1 MTHPTINA
9 GLGEGTCEPDA
20 RGGITHPMALR
31 QRILPS
37 RRDYN
42 RWVANQ
48 TLEDYALRFTAM
60 SARRWGAAQVAN
72 TALGATSFL
81 ALEAI
86 GGAVTLTYGFANAAA
101 AILAVGALIFLT
113 ALPITVCAARHGLD
127 IDLLTRGAGFGYI
140 GSTVTSLVYATFTFI
155 FFAIEASILATALQL
170 CVGVPLWL
178 GYVLSAMVVIPIV
191 THGITVISRFHRWT
205 QPVWLALNLLPFL
218 AIAAHGNVAIAGWTT
233 LRGTRAAGFA
243 LLPFGAA
250 ASVIVSLIAQVGEQ
264 VDFLRFMPQPEPRQ
278 QWRWWL
284 AVIGAGPG
292 WIVPGMIKLFAGSFL
307 AWLALRAGVPVARAM
322 QPAVMYRVAFATV
335 LPGWAAIAATGIFV
349 IVAQLKINVTNA
361 YAGSIAWSN
370 FFARLTRSHPG
381 RVVWV
386 VFNVAIALLLMEIGM
401 FSAIE
406 GILALFSVLASA
418 WVGALVADLVV
429 IKPFGLAPG
438 GFAFKRAHLYDLNP
452 VGVGAMALAVM
463 TGLAAHLGTFGALA
477 RAGAPFLSLLLA
489 FAAAPVIAWATR
501 GRFYL
506 ARRARRNWEATT
518 GGRECVVCGNVF
530 EPQDTAFCP
539 AYSGVI
545 CSLCCSLDARCHD
558 ACKPHGRTSAQLRS
572 AIGTLVPA
580 PLRPYMDGP
589 LPHFLSIF
597 GCATGVI
604 GLILLAIYVQA
615 ATGNQ
620 VGHSLLANA
629 MWRAFF
635 VLMIIAGVAA
645 WLLVLAQETRAA
657 AQRESR
663 RQTALLLAEIAA
675 HKRTDAKLQKAKEA
689 AEAANLAKSRFVVG
703 ISHELRTPLNAVLGY
718 AQILDLDQT
727 IPHHRREAIRTI
739 RRSGEHLAGLIEG
752 LLDISK
758 IEAGRIEIDR
768 REVRLIDCLEQLVE
782 MFRLQATKKGIT
794 FSFDRAA
801 QVPACVY
808 TDETRLRQI
817 LINLLSNAVKFTRRG
832 GVTFRVCRR
841 GAVTEFE
848 VADTGVGIGTGDLHR
863 IFEPF
868 ERVESGHGP
877 AVPGVGLGLTI
888 TKLLTEILG
897 GEISVRSRPGEGS
910 SFRVRLLLAEVA
922 RPVAAAPVRRR
933 ITGYLGRR
941 RVVIAADDDATHR
954 ALLDETLSPLG
965 IELLTV
971 PDAPSCLRLA
981 AECRPD
987 AFILDLSM
995 PGMDGWQLARA
1006 LREGMHE
1013 TAVIIVVSAHPDDP
1027 AALFGERRLH
1037 DAFLAKPLDLDA
1049 LLRTLG
1055 GRLRLE
1061 WVEEAQPA
1069 LSGTL
1074 DGVPPPLEPHLDEL
1088 AHLVDIGHLSALRLR
1103 LEELGAAH
1111 PSASGFLARMRAAA
1125 EAFRLDE
1132 LSGMIAVARR
1142 EAA

>member
-1 MTHPTINA
+1 
-9 GLGEGTCEPDA
+9 
-20 RGGITHPMALR
+20 MALR

-48 TLEDYALRFTAM
+48 TLEDYALRFTAV
-60 SARRWGAAQVAN
+60 SARRWGTAQVAN

-86 GGAVTLTYGFANAAA
+86 GGAVTLTYGFANAAV
-101 AILAVGALIFLT
+101 AILAVGLLIFVT
-113 ALPITVCAARHGLD
+113 ALPIAVCAARRGLD

-140 GSTVTSLVYATFTFI
+140 GSTITSLVYATFTFI
-155 FFAIEASILATALQL
+155 FFAIEASILAMALQI
-170 CVGVPLWL
+170 CIGVPLWL
-178 GYVLSAMVVIPIV
+178 GYVLSAAVVIPIV
-191 THGITVISRFHRWT
+191 THGITVIGRFQRWT
-205 QPVWLALNLLPFL
+205 QPVWIALNVLPFL
-218 AIAAHGNVAIAGWTT
+218 AIAAHGDIELAGWTT
-233 LRGTRAAGFA
+233 LAGAKAAGFA

-264 VDFLRFMPQPEPRQ
+264 VDFLRFMPEPKPGQR
-278 QWRWWL
+278 WRWWL

-292 WIVPGMIKLFAGSFL
+292 WIGPGIIKLFAGSFL
-307 AWLALRAGVPVARAM
+307 AWLALRAGVPAARAIH
-322 QPAVMYRVAFATV
+322 PAVMYRVAFATV
-335 LPGWAAIAATGIFV
+335 LPGWAAIAATGLFV
-349 IVAQLKINVTNA
+349 VIAQLKINVTNA

-386 VFNVAIALLLMEIGM
+386 VFNVAIALLLMEIGL
-401 FSAIE
+401 FAAIE
-406 GILALFSVLASA
+406 GILALYSVLASA
-418 WVGALVADLVV
+418 WVGALVADLVLV
-429 IKPFGLAPG
+429 KPLGFAPR
-438 GFAFKRAHLYDLNP
+438 GFAFKRAHLYDINP
-452 VGVGAMALAVM
+452 VGVGAMAFAAV
-463 TGLAAHLGTFGALA
+463 TGLAAHLGVFGNLA
-477 RAGAPFLSLLLA
+477 RAGAPFLALFLA
-489 FAAAPVIAWATR
+489 FATAPLIAWATG

-506 ARRARRNWEATT
+506 ARRPRRNWEATSA
-518 GGRECVVCGNVF
+518 GRECVVCGNVF
-530 EPQDTAFCP
+530 EPHDTAFCP

-558 ACKPHGRTSAQLRS
+558 ACKPHGRTSSQLR
-572 AIGTLVPA
+572 AVLGALVPQ
-580 PLRPYMDGP
+580 PLRPYVDGP
-589 LPHFLSIF
+589 LLHVLSIF
-597 GCATGVI
+597 ICATGMI
-604 GLILLAIYVQA
+604 GLILLGIYMQA
-615 ATGNQ
+615 AGNPAGQ
-620 VGHSLLANA
+620 RLLANA

-645 WLLVLAQETRAA
+645 WLLVLAQETRAV

-663 RQTALLLAEIAA
+663 RQTLLLLAEIAA
-675 HKRTDAKLQKAKEA
+675 HRRTDAKLQKAKEA

-718 AQILDLDQT
+718 AQILDLDQA
-727 IPHHRREAIRTI
+727 IPPHRREAIRTI

-768 REVRLIDCLEQLVE
+768 REVRLNDCLEQLVE
-782 MFRLQATKKGIT
+782 MFRLQAARKGIT

-801 QVPACVY
+801 KLPICVY

-832 GVTFRVCRR
+832 GVTFRVRLR

-848 VADTGVGIGTGDLHR
+848 VEDTGVGIGADDLRR

-868 ERVESGHGP
+868 ERVESNHGP

-897 GEISVRSRPGEGS
+897 GEISVRSQPGEGS
-910 SFRVRLLLAEVA
+910 CFRVRLLLAEVP
-922 RPVAAAPVRRR
+922 RPTVASPVRRR
-933 ITGYLGRR
+933 ITGYVGRR

-954 ALLDETLSPLG
+954 ALLDETMSPLG

-971 PDAPSCLRLA
+971 PDATSCLRLA

-995 PGMDGWQLARA
+995 PGMDGWQLARQ
-1006 LREGMHE
+1006 LRESVHE

-1027 AALFGERRLH
+1027 AARFGERRLH

-1055 GRLRLE
+1055 EQLGLE
-1061 WVEEAQPA
+1061 WVEEAHPGPWA
-1069 LSGTL
+1069 
-1074 DGVPPPLEPHLDEL
+1074 VHEAIPPPLEPHLDEL
-1088 AHLVDIGHLSALRLR
+1088 AHLIDIGHLSALRMR
-1103 LEELGAAH
+1103 LDELGAAH
-1111 PSASGFLARMRAAA
+1111 PSAERFLARMRAAA

-1132 LSGMIAVARR
+1132 LSSMMSIARR

>member
-1 MTHPTINA
+1 
-9 GLGEGTCEPDA
+9 
-20 RGGITHPMALR
+20 MALR

-48 TLEDYALRFTAM
+48 TLEDYALRFTAV
-60 SARRWGAAQVAN
+60 SARRWGNAQVAN

-101 AILAVGALIFLT
+101 AILAVGLLIFVT
-113 ALPITVCAARHGLD
+113 ALPIAVCAARRGLD

-140 GSTVTSLVYATFTFI
+140 GSTITSLVYATFTFI
-155 FFAIEASILATALQL
+155 FFAIEASILAMALQI

-178 GYVLSAMVVIPIV
+178 GYVLSAAVVIPIV
-191 THGITVISRFHRWT
+191 THGITVIGRFQRWT
-205 QPVWLALNLLPFL
+205 QPVWIALNVLPFL
-218 AIAAHGNVAIAGWTT
+218 AIAAHGNVGIAGWTT
-233 LRGTRAAGFA
+233 LAGAKAAGFA

-264 VDFLRFMPQPEPRQ
+264 VDFLRFMPEPKPGHR
-278 QWRWWL
+278 WRWWL

-292 WIVPGMIKLFAGSFL
+292 WIGPGIIKLFAGSFL
-307 AWLALRAGVPVARAM
+307 AWLAVRAGVPVARAIH
-322 QPAVMYRVAFATV
+322 PAVMYRVAFATV
-335 LPGWAAIAATGIFV
+335 LPGWAAIAATGLFV
-349 IVAQLKINVTNA
+349 VVAQLKINVTNA

-386 VFNVAIALLLMEIGM
+386 VFNVAIALLLMEIGL
-401 FSAIE
+401 FEAIE
-406 GILALFSVLASA
+406 GILALYSVLASA
-418 WVGALVADLVV
+418 WVGALVADLVLV
-429 IKPFGLAPG
+429 KPLGFAPG

-452 VGVGAMALAVM
+452 VGVGAMAIAVVM
-463 TGLAAHLGTFGALA
+463 GLAAHLGLFGALA
-477 RAGAPFLSLLLA
+477 RAGAPFLALFLA
-489 FAAAPVIAWATR
+489 FAIAPIIAWATG

-506 ARRARRNWEATT
+506 ARRPRRNWETAAA
-518 GGRECVVCGNVF
+518 GRECVVCGNVF

-539 AYSGVI
+539 AYGGVI

-558 ACKPHGRTSAQLRS
+558 ACKPHGRTSSQMRAALG
-572 AIGTLVPA
+572 ALVPQ
-580 PLRPYMDGP
+580 PLRPYVDGP
-589 LPHFLSIF
+589 LLRFLGIF
-597 GCATGVI
+597 TCATGVI
-604 GLILLAIYVQA
+604 GLILLGIYMQV
-615 ATGNQ
+615 ATGNPAAET
-620 VGHSLLANA
+620 LLANA

-645 WLLVLAQETRAA
+645 WLLVLAQETRAV
-657 AQRESR
+657 AQRESS
-663 RQTALLLAEIAA
+663 RQTSLLLTEIAA

-727 IPHHRREAIRTI
+727 IPAHRREAIRTI

-768 REVRLIDCLEQLVE
+768 REVRLADCLEQLVD
-782 MFRLQATKKGIT
+782 MFRLQAMKKGIT
-794 FSFDRAA
+794 FSFELADH
-801 QVPACVY
+801 VPACVY

-832 GVTFRVCRR
+832 GVTLRVHRR
-841 GAVTEFE
+841 GAVTEFAIE
-848 VADTGVGIGTGDLHR
+848 DTGIGIGAEDLNR
-863 IFEPF
+863 VFEPF
-868 ERVESGHGP
+868 ERVENHGGP

-897 GEISVRSRPGEGS
+897 GEILLRSRPGEGS
-910 SFRVRLLLAEVA
+910 CFRVRLLLAEVA
-922 RPVAAAPVRRR
+922 RPSAAPPARRR
-933 ITGYLGRR
+933 ITGYAGRR
-941 RVVIAADDDATHR
+941 RMVIAADDDATHR

-995 PGMDGWQLARA
+995 PGMDGWQLARQ

-1013 TAVIIVVSAHPDDP
+1013 TAVIVVVSAHPDDP
-1027 AALFGERRLH
+1027 AARFGERRLH
-1037 DAFLAKPLDLDA
+1037 DAFLPKPLDLDA
-1049 LLRTLG
+1049 LLHTLG
-1055 GRLRLE
+1055 DRLGLE
-1061 WVEEAQPA
+1061 WTQEEPQHGPWCPHEAIPA
-1069 LSGTL
+1069 
-1074 DGVPPPLEPHLDEL
+1074 PLLPHLDQL
-1088 AHLVDIGHLSALRLR
+1088 AHLIDIGHLSALRVR
-1103 LEELGAAH
+1103 LDELDAAH
-1111 PSASGFLARMRAAA
+1111 PAAARFIAGMRAAT

-1132 LSGMIAVARR
+1132 LAGMIATARR

>member
-1 MTHPTINA
+1 
-9 GLGEGTCEPDA
+9 
-20 RGGITHPMALR
+20 MALR

-48 TLEDYALRFTAM
+48 TLEDYALRFTAV
-60 SARRWGAAQVAN
+60 SARRWGVAQVAN

-86 GGAVTLTYGFANAAA
+86 GGAVTLTYGFANAAT

-113 ALPITVCAARHGLD
+113 ALPIAVCAARHGLD

-155 FFAIEASILATALQL
+155 FFAIEASILATALQI
-170 CVGVPLWL
+170 CIGVPLWL
-178 GYVLSAMVVIPIV
+178 GYVLSAVVVIPIV

-205 QPVWLALNLLPFL
+205 QPLWLALNVLPFL
-218 AIAAHGNVAIAGWTT
+218 AIAAHGNIGVAGWTA
-233 LRGTRAAGFA
+233 LRGTKATGFA

-264 VDFLRFMPQPEPRQ
+264 VDFLRFMPRPEPGQR
-278 QWRWWL
+278 WRWWL

-307 AWLALRAGVPVARAM
+307 AWLALRAGVPAERSI
-322 QPAVMYRVAFATV
+322 QPAVMYRVAFATI
-335 LPGWAAIAATGIFV
+335 LPGWATIAATGIFV
-349 IVAQLKINVTNA
+349 VVAQLKINVTNA

-386 VFNVAIALLLMEIGM
+386 VFNVAIALLLMEIGL

-418 WVGALVADLVV
+418 WVGALVADLVL

-452 VGVGAMALAVM
+452 VGVGAMALVVTA
-463 TGLAAHLGTFGALA
+463 GLAAHLGTFGALA
-477 RAGAPFLSLLLA
+477 QAGAPFIALLLA
-489 FAAAPVIAWATR
+489 FVTAPAIARATS

-506 ARRARRNWEATT
+506 ARRARRNWETTAT
-518 GGRECVVCGNVF
+518 GRECVVCGNVF

-558 ACKPHGRTSAQLRS
+558 ACKPHGRTSAQLR
-572 AIGTLVPA
+572 AVIGTLIPP
-580 PLRPYMDGP
+580 PLRPFMDGP
-589 LPHFLSIF
+589 LPHFLGIF
-597 GCATGVI
+597 TTATGVI
-604 GLILLAIYVQA
+604 GLILLAIYFQA
-615 ATGNQ
+615 ATGSQ
-620 VGHSLLANA
+620 AGHTLLANA

-645 WLLVLAQETRAA
+645 WLLVLAQETRAV

-689 AEAANLAKSRFVVG
+689 AEAANLAKTRFVVG

-718 AQILDLDQT
+718 AQILDLDQA
-727 IPHHRREAIRTI
+727 IPPHRREAIRTI

-768 REVRLIDCLEQLVE
+768 REVRLTDCLEQLVE
-782 MFRLQATKKGIT
+782 MFQLQASKKGIT
-794 FSFDRAA
+794 FSFSGAENL
-801 QVPACVY
+801 PACVY

-832 GVTFRVCRR
+832 GVTFSVCRR
-841 GAVTEFE
+841 GAVTEFAVE
-848 VADTGVGIGTGDLHR
+848 DTGVGIGADDLQR

-868 ERVESGHGP
+868 ERVECCSGP

-897 GEISVRSRPGEGS
+897 GEITVRSRPGDGS

-922 RPVAAAPVRRR
+922 RPSATPPVRRR
-933 ITGYLGRR
+933 ITGYAGRR
-941 RVVIAADDDATHR
+941 RVVIAADDDATQR

-971 PDAPSCLRLA
+971 PDAASCLRLA

-995 PGMDGWQLARA
+995 PGMDGWQLARQ
-1006 LREGMHE
+1006 LRESMHE

-1027 AALFGERRLH
+1027 TARFGERRLH
-1037 DAFLAKPLDLDA
+1037 DVFLAKPLDLDA

-1055 GRLRLE
+1055 EQIGLE
-1061 WVEEAQPA
+1061 WVEEAQPGPWA
-1069 LSGTL
+1069 LHEAI
-1074 DGVPPPLEPHLDEL
+1074 PAALEPHLDEL
-1088 AHLVDIGHLSALRLR
+1088 ARLIDIGHLSALRVR
-1103 LEELGAAH
+1103 LDDLAAAH
-1111 PSASGFLARMRAAA
+1111 PGAGRFLARMRAAA

-1132 LSGMIAVARR
+1132 LSGMIATARR

>member
-1 MTHPTINA
+1 
-9 GLGEGTCEPDA
+9 
-20 RGGITHPMALR
+20 MALR
-31 QRILPS
+31 QRIIPS

-42 RWVANQ
+42 RWVADQ
-48 TLEDYALRFTAM
+48 TLEDYALRFTAV
-60 SARRWGAAQVAN
+60 SARRWGMAQVAN

-86 GGAVTLTYGFANAAA
+86 GGAVTLTYGFANASA
-101 AILAVGALIFLT
+101 AILAVCALIFVT
-113 ALPITVCAARHGLD
+113 ALPIAICAARRGLD

-140 GSTVTSLVYATFTFI
+140 GSTITSLVYATFTFI
-155 FFAIEASILATALQL
+155 FFAIEASILATALQI

-178 GYVLSAMVVIPIV
+178 GYVLSAAVVIPIV

-205 QPVWLALNLLPFL
+205 QPVWLTLNLLPFL
-218 AIAAHGNVAIAGWTT
+218 AIAIHGDAGIAGWTA
-233 LRGTRAAGFA
+233 LQGTKAAGFA
-243 LLPFGAA
+243 LMPFGAA

-264 VDFLRFMPQPEPRQ
+264 VDFLRFMPQPKPHQR
-278 QWRWWL
+278 WRWWL
-284 AVIGAGPG
+284 AVISAGPG
-292 WIVPGMIKLFAGSFL
+292 WIGPGMIKLFAGSFL
-307 AWLALRAGVPVARAM
+307 AWLALRAGVPAERAM
-322 QPAVMYRVAFATV
+322 QPAVMYRVAFGV
-335 LPGWAAIAATGIFV
+335 SLPGWAAVAATGILV
-349 IVAQLKINVTNA
+349 VVAQLKINVTNA

-386 VFNVAIALLLMEIGM
+386 VFNVAIALLLMEIGL
-401 FSAIE
+401 FAAIE
-406 GILALFSVLASA
+406 GILALFSVVASA
-418 WVGALVADLVV
+418 WVGALVSDLVL
-429 IKPFGLAPG
+429 IKPFGLAPR
-438 GFAFKRAHLYDLNP
+438 GFVFKRAHLYDLNP
-452 VGVGAMALAVM
+452 VGVGAMALAVV
-463 TGLAAHLGTFGALA
+463 TGLGAHLGMFGALGQA
-477 RAGAPFLSLLLA
+477 AAPFLALLLA
-489 FAAAPVIAWATR
+489 FTGAPVIAWATR

-506 ARRARRNWEATT
+506 ARRPRRNWETT
-518 GGRECVVCGNVF
+518 TQGRECVVCANVF

-558 ACKPHGRTSAQLRS
+558 ACKPHARTSAQVRA
-572 AIGTLVPA
+572 AIGTLIPA
-580 PLRPYMDGP
+580 SLQPYVDSP
-589 LPHFLSIF
+589 LPRFLCNF
-597 GCATGVI
+597 ACATGLI
-604 GLILLAIYVQA
+604 GLILLAIYRQA
-615 ATGNQ
+615 ATGNPT
-620 VGHSLLANA
+620 GETLLANA

-645 WLLVLAQETRAA
+645 WLLVLAQETRAV

-663 RQTALLLAEIAA
+663 RQTTLLLAEIAA

-718 AQILDLDQT
+718 AQILDLDQA
-727 IPHHRREAIRTI
+727 IPPHRREAIRTI

-768 REVRLIDCLEQLVE
+768 REVRLIDCLEQLVD
-782 MFRLQATKKGIT
+782 MFRLQAARKGIT
-794 FSFDRAA
+794 FSFERADN
-801 QVPACVY
+801 VPACIH

-832 GVTFRVCRR
+832 GVTFRVRCR
-841 GAVTEFE
+841 GAVTEFDIE
-848 VADTGVGIGTGDLHR
+848 DTGIGIGADDLRR

-868 ERVESGHGP
+868 ERVENQGGP

-910 SFRVRLLLAEVA
+910 CFRVRLLLAEVA
-922 RPVAAAPVRRR
+922 RPTVTPPARRR
-933 ITGYLGRR
+933 ITGYVGRR

-971 PDAPSCLRLA
+971 PDAASCLRLA

-995 PGMDGWQLARA
+995 PGMDGWQLARQ
-1006 LREGMHE
+1006 LREGMYE

-1027 AALFGERRLH
+1027 AARFDERRLH
-1037 DAFLAKPLDLDA
+1037 NAFLSKPLDLDA
-1049 LLRTLG
+1049 LTQMLG
-1055 GRLRLE
+1055 DQLGLE
-1061 WVEEAQPA
+1061 WLAEPHPGPWEP
-1069 LSGTL
+1069 SE
-1074 DGVPPPLEPHLDEL
+1074 DIPEPLRPHLDHL
-1088 AHLVDIGHLSALRLR
+1088 AHLIDIGHLSALRGR
-1103 LEELGAAH
+1103 LDELGAAH
-1111 PSASGFLARMRAAA
+1111 PQAARLIARMRTAAD
-1125 EAFRLDE
+1125 AFRLDE
-1132 LSGMIAVARR
+1132 LAGMIATARR
-1142 EAA
+1142 GAA